1 MNEGV
6 EIVLVCFF
14 TVGKAGDS
22 RRWKLP
28 GQRRFGLGDE
38 VYGAGRNSVWTTTKR
53 MPTADPATFGV
64 VHQSVSSCQV
74 TFGKAEREA
83 SKTNLGELNAR

>member
-38 VYGAGRNSVWTTTKR
+38 VYGAGRNSVWTTTK
-53 MPTADPATFGV
+53 TYAD
-64 VHQSVSSCQV
+64 C
-74 TFGKAEREA
+74 
-83 SKTNLGELNAR
+83 